1 MEGRK
6 NNWEPAIHIM
16 TDDSPSRD
24 TSNTPSFPTILDYNG
39 SEEDND
45 HHDTLDTN
53 LNVSALFLS

>member
-1 MEGRK
+1 
-6 NNWEPAIHIM
+6 M